1 MFKKALSLLLSLM
14 LFVTTAGVTA
24 VTASAAVAD
33 DGSQKAAIGSAGD
46 LTVVATS
53 NFFPETSKSYTG
65 DELDAEDGLVTVTY
79 FIQSDEML
87 LNTAWLLTY
96 DGNVL
101 EYLPE
106 NNTDVMPCATGEMV
120 NTNPKTVPE
129 GLKGVRGNV
138 TNLYMF
144 PLDEKVEFVTATFK
158 VIGSG
163 NTTVDLKVDNLRVS
177 HPNDGEDMTSDEN
190 EILVLDNGSV
200 VSEAP
205 ITAETVIGDETPVE
219 ETTEAPVEETT
230 EAPAEE
236 TTEAP
241 VEETTEAPAGDGIT
255 VNATSNYFPSASH
268 TYDKDTL
275 DDMGGIVTVNYY
287 INCEENLVNSDWL
300 LTYDGTVLQL
310 EDISMPCAPGA
321 MINTAPA
328 SAEYGAKGNYTNLST
343 VPLTDGDDE
352 VKFVTATFRVIGTGE
367 TTVDLKLS
375 QLRVSHLEDGQ
386 EQSVKENETLLV
398 DNDVETTNDIEVG
411 KATEITGPTGE
422 PETTAAPEETTAA
435 PEETTAA
442 PEETTAAP
450 EETTAAPEETTAA
463 PAEETTVAPGPG
475 TNLHVIAESNF
486 FGGDDAYYT
495 DLEEDGNGDSFI
507 TVTYFV
513 NAPDK
518 YIVNCDIDELTYD
531 PNVLEWKPEYNKTDG
546 GVINFFPAA
555 VEQGAGSGLVNQ
567 PDGPGRIVGN
577 FSSVSPAVYAYN
589 DDGSPVA
596 VVQARFKVLDKNAGD
611 TVVRCDVE
619 SLAFCDT
626 SEENPYAKDIA
637 VSNRVTDEGIRDQ
650 VSPETVLD
658 PNDEEPVEETTE
670 APEET
675 TEAPEETT
683 VEPEETTVAPE
694 ETTAAPEETT
704 AAPEET
710 TAAPEETTAAP
721 EETTAAPEETTAA
734 PEGTTVAPEET
745 TAVPMGDL
753 TVNAVSN
760 YAVPDITTQT
770 VKAGDTVTVSFSSP
784 ADLNIVSNQ
793 WKLTFDSS
801 KLVLNGVDTFTND
814 MLLNTENVENGVVQG
829 NVSNISDPYSL
840 TEGANYVI
848 FTFTAK
854 ADGEVTVDL
863 DVVDLISRVPDK
875 GDKEIVINSVV
886 QPEDQPEETTEATV
900 GETTGAAPETE
911 TVNAV
916 SNYAV
921 PDQATQTVETG
932 QTVTVTFRLP
942 KDADIVSNQWK
953 ATFDRNMLQFMS
965 CTTFTDDMMVNKTQ
979 LGDGKVQGSVSNISS
994 PYTVSATDKYV
1005 ELTFFALQEGETT
1018 VNLDVVD
1025 LLVQD
1030 GEDEKEVVINSVVQ
1044 PDDQPEETTVASE
1057 ETTAAPEE
1065 TTVASE
1071 ETTAEPE
1078 ETTVASEETTA
1089 APEETTVAPEETTV
1103 APEETTAAPEETTE
1117 APAETT
1123 AAPEETTVAP
1133 EETTVAPEETTAAPE
1148 ETTVAPEETTVA
1160 PEETT
1165 VAPEETSAP
1174 PVEETSAPPVEETTV
1189 ASTTVE
1195 PTTIDDNK
1203 TDIVDKDTGIKVE
1216 DVDKGVV
1223 LDVDKISDD
1232 DTNKINDKI
1241 ADNGQVVVVGFDI
1254 NLTKDGESYTSE
1266 GGTVVRIPSDQ
1277 VDGGKVV
1284 LVDKNGNIT
1293 DMNAVYKDGAYEFTA
1308 TTNGRYV
1315 IIQQKENATTVPG
1328 STSEGTTS
1336 AGTTAEGKTVP
1347 GTTKG
1352 AGSSTSDS
1360 TSSQTNGS
1368 NNGAV
1373 QTGESS
1379 MAVVVLL
1386 VLMAATAGVFFTRR
1400 KTR

>member
-422 PETTAAPEETTAA
+422 P
-435 PEETTAA
+435 ETTAA

-1133 EETTVAPEETTAAPE
+1133 EETTVAPEETT
-1148 ETTVAPEETTVA
+1148 
-1160 PEETT
+1160 